1 MLSVVRNLSLFVVVV
16 VVHVLLVFGWIETGP
31 NLFVGGGG
39 LRGMVHQYLDE
50 NKQLILAILD
60 NQNLGKINECAT

>member
-1 MLSVVRNLSLFVVVV
+1 VVLSVVRNLSLFVVVV

-39 LRGMVHQYLDE
+39 FAGD
-50 NKQLILAILD
+50 
-60 NQNLGKINECAT
+60 G